1 MSAPDFSALVTGDEV
16 ETEAEGFVI
25 RAKIV
30 ADETGGLPWE
40 VDDGH
45 GEVSDWRRSN
55 DDYGYPAGRPGE
67 LVLCRD
73 GRSAR
78 FYDFAA
84 ACRTARADGWGVA
97 GGKLEGETA
106 KAYAARAALADFAR
120 LRDWCND
127 VWSWV
132 GVVVTAEREE
142 LELGRAS
149 LWGIE
154 SDAGDYLAE
163 VAAELLPEALAD
175 ARATLAK
182 LVAT

>member
-1 MSAPDFSALVTGDEV
+1 MSAPDFSALVTGDEA

-25 RAKIV
+25 RAKLV
-30 ADETGGLPWE
+30 RDETVGEPWKE
-40 VDDGH
+40 HDGH
-45 GEVSDWRRSN
+45 GPVSEWRTMN
-55 DDYGYPAGRPGE
+55 TKRPGE

-73 GRSAR
+73 GLSAR
-78 FYDFAA
+78 FYDFSA
-84 ACRTARADGWGVA
+84 ACRTARAAFD
-97 GGKLEGETA
+97 
-106 KAYAARAALADFAR
+106 DFAR
-120 LRDWCND
+120 LRAWCND
-127 VWSWV
+127 EWHWI

-154 SDAGDYLAE
+154 SDSGAYHAK

-182 LVAT
+182 LVGA